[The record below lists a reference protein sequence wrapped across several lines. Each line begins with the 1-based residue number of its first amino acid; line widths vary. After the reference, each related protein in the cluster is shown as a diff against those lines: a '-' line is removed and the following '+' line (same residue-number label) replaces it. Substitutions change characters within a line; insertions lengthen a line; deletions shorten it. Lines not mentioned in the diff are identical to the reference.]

1 MVECDEVEMQGVGD
15 VSRRLER
22 HPALKARV
30 GRLLDLVENVAGDVR
45 RADEAERR
53 AMEEL
58 RTLGQELLQGW
69 GQGLAESEA
78 RELEAGEGVVRQVKK
93 TSLVQHLRPNRGR

>member
-1 MVECDEVEMQGVGD
+1 MDGIAEVGLQGVGD

-30 GRLLDLVENVAGDVR
+30 GRLLDLVENAGGDVR

-53 AMEEL
+53 AIEEL

-69 GQGLAESEA
+69 GQGLAEREA
-78 RELEAGEGVVRQVKK
+78 RELEVEGGVVRQVKK
-93 TSLVQHLRPNRGR
+93 TVLVQHLRPNRG